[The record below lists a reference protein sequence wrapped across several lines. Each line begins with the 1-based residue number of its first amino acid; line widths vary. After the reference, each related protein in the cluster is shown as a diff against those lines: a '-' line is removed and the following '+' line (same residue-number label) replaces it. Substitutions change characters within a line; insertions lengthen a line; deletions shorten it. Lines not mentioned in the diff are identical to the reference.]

1 MTMHPN
7 QEFSVTSKRFVI
19 IMFGIVCLSVVVN
32 WIEGTASCPL
42 HWEGKFVASFMHAV
56 WRIVVALNSLGLAI
70 LFY

>member
-32 WIEGTASCPL
+32 WIDGRASCPL
-42 HWEGKFVASFMHAV
+42 HWEGKFVASFMH
-56 WRIVVALNSLGLAI
+56 VV
-70 LFY
+70 